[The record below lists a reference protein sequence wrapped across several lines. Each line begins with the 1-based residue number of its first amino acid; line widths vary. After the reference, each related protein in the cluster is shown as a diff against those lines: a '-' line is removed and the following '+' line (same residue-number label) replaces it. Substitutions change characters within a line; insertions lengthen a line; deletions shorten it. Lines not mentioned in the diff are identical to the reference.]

1 MHTSFV
7 FNACRSAATAVS
19 SSPSAS
25 VFARENMA
33 LHKGIDQLLAGCGG
47 SSGML
52 RSWSTYEQLH
62 SLLQEWAK

>member
-1 MHTSFV
+1 MR
-7 FNACRSAATAVS
+7 RSVRAGLAAVS
-19 SSPSAS
+19 MGT
-25 VFARENMA
+25 VV
-33 LHKGIDQLLAGCGG
+33 IAGCGG